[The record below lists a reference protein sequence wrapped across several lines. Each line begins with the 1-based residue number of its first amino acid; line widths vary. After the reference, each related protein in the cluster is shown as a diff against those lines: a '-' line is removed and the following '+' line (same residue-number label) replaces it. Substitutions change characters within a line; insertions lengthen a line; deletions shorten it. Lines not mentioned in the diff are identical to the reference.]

1 MVLDIYQRIMYK
13 INVNSFKSEN
23 WEVIES
29 LLEIVKKLKFTEE
42 EIEEAGL
49 DEQTLKWDNHIKD
62 YNIDLTTKELELLF
76 NEVFV
81 LFNNKKSDIFMLIKI
96 YNEIFE
102 SRKIG
107 KETETLTIKNFE
119 KFEAAKNVLLS
130 TIEEETSVDVLK
142 SLSRLIVETNVI
154 NEEFLE
160 SNGVS
165 FDKVDDDNVKIND
178 NEVDIDI
185 EINKNTFDSL
195 KTSIKSFKFDVNSY
209 GIVKEVFPNLFTK

>member
-23 WEVIES
+23 WEVIEK
-29 LLEIVKKLKFTEE
+29 LLEMVKKLKFTDE

-49 DEQTLKWDNHIKD
+49 DEKTLKWENHIKD
-62 YNIDLTTKELELLF
+62 YNVDLTIKELELIF
-76 NEVFV
+76 NDVFL
-81 LFNNKKSDIFMLIKI
+81 LFNNKKSDIFILIKL
-96 YNEIFE
+96 YNEIFDT
-102 SRKIG
+102 RKIG
-107 KETETLTIKNFE
+107 KNVEKFTIKNFE

-130 TIEEETSVDVLK
+130 TINEETSVETMKALA
-142 SLSRLIVETNVI
+142 RLIVETNVI
-154 NEEFLE
+154 NEDFLNLHDVDYE
-160 SNGVS
+160 
-165 FDKVDDDNVKIND
+165 KVDNDNVKIND

-195 KTSIKSFKFDVNSY
+195 KTSIKSFKFDINSY